1 LAYNLIANFL
11 EAIATLDKILRG
23 YWQLC
28 ANIENTHPWLEVC
41 QYPLI
46 LAKGYSLS
54 SEAVDRVSDNLGR
67 HYQKGAP
74 FINKEAIFS
83 DLSKKDQ
90 RFSSY
95 FLCPN
100 VQFIIYS
107 TLIWDFPFRWN

>member
-1 LAYNLIANFL
+1 LACNLLANFS
-11 EAIATLDKILRG
+11 EAIATFDKILRG

-46 LAKGYSLS
+46 LARGYSLS
-54 SEAVDRVSDNLGR
+54 SEAVDRVLDNLGR

-83 DLSKKDQ
+83 DLYLKRSEVFLLFSLSK
-90 RFSSY
+90 RA
-95 FLCPN
+95 
-100 VQFIIYS
+100 IYNLFHS
-107 TLIWDFPFRWN
+107 NMGLSF